1 MLLLFNLYKSLY
13 SWWCFGVVMVKKIN
27 ISIQNWLYEQI
38 EKRKKLKQVSRS
50 ETISELINL
59 GLKEVDSE

>member
-13 SWWCFGVVMVKKIN
+13 IWWFFSGVMVKKIN

-50 ETISELINL
+50 EIISELINL
-59 GLKEVDSE
+59 GFKEVDSK

>member
-1 MLLLFNLYKSLY
+1 
-13 SWWCFGVVMVKKIN
+13 MVKKIN

-50 ETISELINL
+50 EIISELINL
-59 GLKEVDSE
+59 GFKEVDSE

>member
-1 MLLLFNLYKSLY
+1 
-13 SWWCFGVVMVKKIN
+13 MVKKIN